1 MKKYL
6 IIFLLFIYNISF
18 TQEKI
23 VNQILDDMFQNT
35 NMYDNST
42 INFLFNYKNQNLDIN
57 TDQEGTIIIQG
68 GKFNLQIDNQLII
81 NDGITQWIYLKDVN
95 ELQITNNDP
104 KQNTMNLNALF
115 EISREDFK
123 ANYIGISKENTHI
136 IELIPK
142 ESDSFIKMQLNIDNK
157 NEIKKIIIDDK
168 QGGQFTYL
176 ITSLQTNSE
185 ILPFYFNSKNYND
198 IEIID
203 LR

>member
-35 NMYDNST
+35 SMYDNST

-68 GKFNLQIDNQLII
+68 EKFNLQIDNQLII

-123 ANYIGISKENTHI
+123 ANYIGISKEGTHT

-142 ESDSFIKMQLNIDNK
+142 ESHSFIKMQLNIDNK